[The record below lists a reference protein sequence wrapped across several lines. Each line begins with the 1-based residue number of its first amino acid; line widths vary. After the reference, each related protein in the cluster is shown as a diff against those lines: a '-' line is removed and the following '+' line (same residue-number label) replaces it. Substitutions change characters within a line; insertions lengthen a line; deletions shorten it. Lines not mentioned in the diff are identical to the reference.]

1 MVDELLPEEHP
12 YSETSPFGGITTVK
26 TIETKGGDRPRVR
39 IFWGNERI
47 EHNSTVVNP
56 DDNSSWDYVYE
67 INSTNPVGLG
77 IYEGIAESLTVNE
90 TYYYRGYAENLGG
103 ASWSDRIET
112 FKAID
117 TRFTKDT
124 LDGLVL
130 WLDASD
136 VDGDGF
142 EDSNL
147 EGTHSLFGLINQLS
161 QTSVPECGQP
171 NPRIRHQSF
180 CSLPGVRFSTGQS
193 YNIGSLSLNYGEVH
207 VFMVAQG
214 TGVGIGGSDGLVGWT
229 LDAKPGNRFGSYKSE
244 NNALQQLTIGYDPPI
259 WFWAIDW

>member
-1 MVDELLPEEHP
+1 MV
-12 YSETSPFGGITTVK
+12 IVQA
-26 TIETKGGDRPRVR
+26 VR

-56 DDNSSWDYVYE
+56 DNNSSWDYVYE

-124 LDGLVL
+124 MDGLVL
-130 WLDASD
+130 WFDASG

-147 EGTHSLFGLINQLS
+147 EGTPLLFG
-161 QTSVPECGQP
+161 
-171 NPRIRHQSF
+171 
-180 CSLPGVRFSTGQS
+180 
-193 YNIGSLSLNYGEVH
+193 
-207 VFMVAQG
+207 
-214 TGVGIGGSDGLVGWT
+214 
-229 LDAKPGNRFGSYKSE
+229 
-244 NNALQQLTIGYDPPI
+244 
-259 WFWAIDW
+259 